1 MILPFE
7 SYLAEGKV
15 EKHSLDKNRACSL
28 IKKAKKRIKFLREI
42 REESADLVFEDIYEA
57 IREASQALMA
67 LHGYKP
73 LSHEALI
80 AFLRDK
86 ENFDN
91 LIIHKFDSYR
101 KLRNKSVYEAEKI
114 SLEKVKEI
122 LEFAKKFIDRINLKI
137 ESMQPSFRR
146 NN

>member
-15 EKHSLDKNRACSL
+15 EKHSLDKNRASSL

-42 REESADLVFEDIYEA
+42 TEESADIVFEDIYEA
-57 IREASQALMA
+57 IREASQALMSIQ
-67 LHGYKP
+67 GYKP
-73 LSHEALI
+73 LSHESLI

-91 LIIHKFDSYR
+91 LIIHKFD
-101 KLRNKSVYEAEKI
+101 L
-114 SLEKVKEI
+114 
-122 LEFAKKFIDRINLKI
+122 
-137 ESMQPSFRR
+137 
-146 NN
+146 

>member
-7 SYLAEGKV
+7 SYLADGKA
-15 EKHSLDKNRACSL
+15 EKHSLDKNRASSL

-42 REESADLVFEDIYEA
+42 TEESADIVFEDIYEA
-57 IREASQALMA
+57 IREASQALMSIQ
-67 LHGYKP
+67 GYKP
-73 LSHEALI
+73 LSHESLI

-101 KLRNKSVYEAEKI
+101 KLRNKSIYEAEKI
-114 SLEKVKEI
+114 SLEKAKEI
-122 LEFAKKFIDRINLKI
+122 LEFAKKFIKRINLRI
-137 ESMQPSFRR
+137 EPTLHQFSKDY
-146 NN
+146 